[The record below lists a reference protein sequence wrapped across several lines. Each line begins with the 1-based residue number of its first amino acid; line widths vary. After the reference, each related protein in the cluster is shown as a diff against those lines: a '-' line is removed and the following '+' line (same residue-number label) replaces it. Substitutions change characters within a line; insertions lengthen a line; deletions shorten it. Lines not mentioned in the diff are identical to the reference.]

1 MNAIKP
7 DINSGNKISIYPNPA
22 SGYINISSTE
32 KISSIEITDL
42 LGKILIMQ
50 NSTQTAIYK
59 IDINNLKQ
67 GNGDEESTED
77 KDNTV
82 TGYGNEGGVKYET
95 DLDA

>member
-1 MNAIKP
+1 MARAFHLVEDKFE
-7 DINSGNKISIYPNPA
+7 DYASTVKHKMTMAWYKWTCWSGSHQRKV
-22 SGYINISSTE
+22 
-32 KISSIEITDL
+32 
-42 LGKILIMQ
+42 
-50 NSTQTAIYK
+50 
-59 IDINNLKQ
+59 NNLKQ